1 MWPLWTVFIEVSSS
15 RATYSDVCGGRP
27 TPAMNFLELLDI
39 NRDSLILDDLDIAQK
54 VFLGSST
61 SRVSSFHSSAVASP
75 GSQLGYL
82 TDELTGNDGRD
93 LVTYKAGPLAIH

>member
-1 MWPLWTVFIEVSSS
+1 MMSVAVGPHLRCI
-15 RATYSDVCGGRP
+15 
-27 TPAMNFLELLDI
+27 FLI
-39 NRDSLILDDLDIAQK
+39 IRYQPRVRDSLILDDLDIAQK